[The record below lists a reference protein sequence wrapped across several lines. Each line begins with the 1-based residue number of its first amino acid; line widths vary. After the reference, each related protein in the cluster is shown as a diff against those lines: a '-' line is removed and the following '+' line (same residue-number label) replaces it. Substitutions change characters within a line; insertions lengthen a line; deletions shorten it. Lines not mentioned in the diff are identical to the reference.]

1 MILLQEKQNRNI
13 NQNIINMKSKLWIYF
28 AIIAFIFATSCS
40 GGLNNKLLQEKG
52 ELQAT
57 VLQLLQQIDSLGNM
71 GEYNLAITKDY
82 IAKAEQ
88 FGNTYPEDPMSVELL
103 YKAGLLSMR
112 IAQAQAF
119 ENPEGT
125 TLYAQKALTIF
136 DDIQKVYPEFNGV
149 KNCIFYK
156 GVIYDD
162 ILHDYENAEIYYR
175 TFIARYPTDSL
186 AINLESY
193 LQHLGKTPEEIMAE
207 FERK

>member
-1 MILLQEKQNRNI
+1 
-13 NQNIINMKSKLWIYF
+13 MKPKLWIYF
-28 AIIAFIFATSCS
+28 AMIALIFATSCFRES
-40 GGLNNKLLQEKG
+40 NNKLLQKKG

-57 VLQLLQQIDSLGNM
+57 VLQLLQQIDSLGNL

-82 IAKAEQ
+82 IAKVEE

-112 IAQAQAF
+112 ISQAQAF
-119 ENPEGT
+119 ENPEDT
-125 TLYAQKALTIF
+125 KLYAQRALTIF
-136 DDIQKVYPEFNGV
+136 DDIQKVYPDFNGV

-162 ILHDYENAEIYYR
+162 ILHDYENAELFYR
-175 TFIARYPTDSL
+175 AFIARYPTDTL